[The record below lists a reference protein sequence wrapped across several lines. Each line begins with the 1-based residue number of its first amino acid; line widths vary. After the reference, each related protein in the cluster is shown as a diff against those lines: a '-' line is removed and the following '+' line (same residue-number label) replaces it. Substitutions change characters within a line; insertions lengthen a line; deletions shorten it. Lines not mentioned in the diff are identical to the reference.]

1 MSVKEV
7 VEVMG
12 KKATRNWTVE
22 QTNLFCSILTGPA
35 TKVTL
40 TLEQKALQKL
50 PQKRHFT
57 KF

>member
-12 KKATRNWTVE
+12 KKATKNWTVE
-22 QTNLFCSILTGPA
+22 QTNLFSSILTGPA
-35 TKVTL
+35 TKFTL

-50 PQKRHFT
+50 PKKRHFT
-57 KF
+57 